1 MKNGNFPQLQRT
13 QAFPCMVVLMDFWWR
28 MSKLVQTSL
37 CSAKPSTKKESYL
50 HSFQVC
56 CILYYKMAKWL
67 QNVNMTI
74 LKSVTCLGFSNIEE
88 MY

>member
-1 MKNGNFPQLQRT
+1 MF
-13 QAFPCMVVLMDFWWR
+13 FF
-28 MSKLVQTSL
+28 
-37 CSAKPSTKKESYL
+37 SAKPSTKKESYL

-88 MY
+88 FYQSGHIGQLMTKLHNFDVNSKSYERPVFLGPS